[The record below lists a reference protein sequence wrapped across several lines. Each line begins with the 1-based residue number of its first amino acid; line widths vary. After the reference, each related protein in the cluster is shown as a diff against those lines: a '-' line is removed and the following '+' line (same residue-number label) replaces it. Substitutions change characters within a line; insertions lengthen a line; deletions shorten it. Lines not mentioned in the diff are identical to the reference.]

1 MLAVRLLLV
10 LSTALLVFGC
20 ASLQQSRTA
29 DELRNNVK
37 HGAAF
42 TSREVFEVKKP
53 YRQVS
58 DTVKKKWLECLDSR
72 GTSAIHRGGNT
83 FGSATNTYKPK
94 AAVTER
100 RTELTLQHRV
110 TGTGITQVGG
120 PPPEGFFIVVTDI
133 YPVDKNASRVD
144 VQKHMPGYEGV
155 MKAIH
160 NWAEGSNMGCPD
172 LAQ

>member
-1 MLAVRLLLV
+1 MAPTRLLV
-10 LSTALLVFGC
+10 LSTAFLFFGC
-20 ASLQQSRTA
+20 GSLQQSRTA
-29 DELRNNVK
+29 DELRINVK
-37 HGAAF
+37 NGAAF
-42 TSREVFEVKKP
+42 TSRDVFEVKKP

-58 DTVKKKWLECLDSR
+58 DTVRKKWMECLDST

-120 PPPEGFFIVVTDI
+120 PPPEGFFIIVADV
-133 YPVDKNASRVD
+133 YPTDKNSSRVE
-144 VQKHMPGYEGV
+144 VQKHIPGFDGV
-155 MKAIH
+155 MKAVH
-160 NWAEGSNMGCPD
+160 NWAEGSNMACPD

>member
-1 MLAVRLLLV
+1 MIAARLLVL
-10 LSTALLVFGC
+10 LSTALMVFGC

-29 DELRNNVK
+29 DELRNKVK
-37 HGAAF
+37 NGSAF
-42 TSREVFEVKKP
+42 TSRDVFDVKKP

-58 DTVKKKWLECLDSR
+58 DTVKKKWLECLDAR
-72 GTSAIHRGGNT
+72 GTSSFHRGGNT

-133 YPVDKNASRVD
+133 YPVDKNASRVE
-144 VQKHMPGYEGV
+144 VQKDTPGYDAV
-155 MKAIH
+155 MKAIR
-160 NWAEGSNMGCPD
+160 NWAEGSNMACPD